1 MPNERNR
8 HVTSETR
15 EADRNATQQGAS
27 AGRMPTPDE
36 ERAAEKNDVNPDV
49 ARNEA
54 EFNKMGANLEGE
66 GRIEQ

>member
-1 MPNERNR
+1 MANESNQ

-15 EADRNATQQGAS
+15 EADRKAMHQQAD
-27 AGRMPTPDE
+27 AGPMPTAEE
-36 ERAAEKNDVNPDV
+36 ERAAEKNDVDPEV

-54 EFNKMGANLEGE
+54 EFNTMAANVKGE

>member
-1 MPNERNR
+1 MPNESNR

-15 EADRNATQQGAS
+15 EADRKAMQQGAD
-27 AGRMPTPDE
+27 AGPMPTPDE
-36 ERAAEKNDVNPDV
+36 ERAAEKNDVDPDV

>member
-1 MPNERNR
+1 MPNESNPK
-8 HVTSETR
+8 VTSETR
-15 EADRNATQQGAS
+15 EADRNAMHQGAD

-36 ERAAEKNDVNPDV
+36 ERAAEKNDVDPDV

-54 EFNKMGANLEGE
+54 EFNKMGANVEGE

>member
-15 EADRNATQQGAS
+15 EADRKATQQGAS

>member
-1 MPNERNR
+1 MPNESNPK
-8 HVTSETR
+8 VTSETR
-15 EADRNATQQGAS
+15 EADRTAMHQGAD

-36 ERAAEKNDVNPDV
+36 ERAAEKNDVDPEV

-54 EFNKMGANLEGE
+54 EFNKMGANAEGE

>member
-1 MPNERNR
+1 MANESNQ

-15 EADRNATQQGAS
+15 EADRKAMHQQGD
-27 AGRMPTPDE
+27 AGRMPTADE
-36 ERAAEKNDVNPDV
+36 ERAADKNDLDPDV

-54 EFNKMGANLEGE
+54 SFNKMAANVKGE